1 MRTDNFELCKI
12 IDKKNKLEQFRHFL
26 NKKLTVT
33 KLKLLVDRV
42 NEIEQIGIKY
52 IVLFMSFPQ
61 IYTDS

>member
-1 MRTDNFELCKI
+1 MVSVLL
-12 IDKKNKLEQFRHFL
+12 KNSNSAEIQFRHFL

-52 IVLFMSFPQ
+52 IVPFMSFPQ